1 MASSNEVKAYLKY
14 AELANAAYAFE
25 ELYSNDKKYKGLS
38 NQEKI
43 IKILNETRNKGD
55 RLL

>member
-1 MASSNEVKAYLKY
+1 MATSSEVKAYLKY

-25 ELYSNDKKYKGLS
+25 AIYTNDKKYKGLS